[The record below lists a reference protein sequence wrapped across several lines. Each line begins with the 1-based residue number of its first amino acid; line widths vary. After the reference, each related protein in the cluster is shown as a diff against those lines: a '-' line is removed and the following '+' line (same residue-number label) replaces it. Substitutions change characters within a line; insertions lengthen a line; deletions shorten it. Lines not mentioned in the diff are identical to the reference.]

1 MCWYSKKKKA
11 ARIAVEDILVYKVMY
26 RKPNNG
32 RFRSLYR
39 RMDYEPEKIYW
50 TDVNPISIDSP
61 LYPEMMI
68 YKGFSP
74 LYLEMKIDKG
84 FHSYSM
90 DKTMA
95 TKDKYQIVIY
105 NMENNEIVDSI
116 FFSDNLVIAKCIIPK
131 GSKYYKNDLGEI
143 VSDQIII
150 TGEAIAFD

>member
-50 TDVNPISIDSP
+50 TDVNPISIDRT

>member
-1 MCWYSKKKKA
+1 
-11 ARIAVEDILVYKVMY
+11 MY

-61 LYPEMMI
+61 LY
-68 YKGFSP
+68 
-74 LYLEMKIDKG
+74 LEMKIDKG

-95 TKDKYQIVIY
+95 TKDKYHIVIY

>member
-50 TDVNPISIDSP
+50 ADVNPISIDSP
-61 LYPEMMI
+61 LYL
-68 YKGFSP
+68 G
-74 LYLEMKIDKG
+74 MKIDKG

-95 TKDKYQIVIY
+95 TKDKYHIVIY

-116 FFSDNLVIAKCIIPK
+116 FFSDHLVIAKCIIPK

>member
-61 LYPEMMI
+61 LY
-68 YKGFSP
+68 
-74 LYLEMKIDKG
+74 LEMKIDKG

-95 TKDKYQIVIY
+95 TKDKYHIVIY

>member
-1 MCWYSKKKKA
+1 
-11 ARIAVEDILVYKVMY
+11 
-26 RKPNNG
+26 
-32 RFRSLYR
+32 
-39 RMDYEPEKIYW
+39 MDYEPEKIYW
-50 TDVNPISIDSP
+50 ADVNPISIDSP
-61 LYPEMMI
+61 LYL
-68 YKGFSP
+68 G
-74 LYLEMKIDKG
+74 MKIDKG

-95 TKDKYQIVIY
+95 TKDKYHIVIY

-116 FFSDNLVIAKCIIPK
+116 FFSDHLVIAKCIIPK

>member
-61 LYPEMMI
+61 LY
-68 YKGFSP
+68 
-74 LYLEMKIDKG
+74 LEMKIDKG

-95 TKDKYQIVIY
+95 TKDKYHIVIY

-131 GSKYYKNDLGEI
+131 GSKYYMNEVGEI

-150 TGEAIAFD
+150 TREAIAFD

>member
-61 LYPEMMI
+61 LY
-68 YKGFSP
+68 
-74 LYLEMKIDKG
+74 LEMKIDKG

-95 TKDKYQIVIY
+95 TKDKYHIVIY

-131 GSKYYKNDLGEI
+131 GSKYYMNEVGEI

>member
-1 MCWYSKKKKA
+1 MCWLSKKKKA

-68 YKGFSP
+68 
-74 LYLEMKIDKG
+74 DKG

-95 TKDKYQIVIY
+95 TKDKYHIVIY